1 METITKNEIVNA
13 LKSYIERM
21 GSQNKAANTLKG
33 VSSATLSQMVNS
45 NWELI
50 NDDMWRGV
58 AAQIGYKADR
68 WKPVE
73 TALYRSFSTILSDVQ
88 ANSLVMAVT
97 AEAGN
102 GKTFT
107 AKHYAANNKDVYML
121 CCNEFWNRKLF
132 LQEML
137 TSMGRDY
144 TGYTVGEMMHEVVYN
159 LKRKETPLIILDE
172 ADKLTDQ
179 VLFFFITLY
188 NQLED
193 ECGIMMCATDHL
205 TKRLQKGL
213 KLNKKGYKEIWS
225 RLGRKCVELKRC
237 TAADIQLVCVANGV
251 ENEKMISTVI
261 QDSESDLRRV
271 KRKVH
276 AINKTR

>member
-13 LKSYIERM
+13 LKQYVERM
-21 GSQNKAANTLKG
+21 GSQNKAANSMKG
-33 VSSATLSQMVNS
+33 VSSATVSQMINN
-45 NWELI
+45 NWDLI
-50 NDDMWRGV
+50 TNEMWRNV
-58 AAQIGYKADR
+58 SAQIGYKADK
-68 WKPVE
+68 WLPVE
-73 TALYRSFSTILSDVQ
+73 TGVYTAFKKVLNDVQ
-88 ANSLVMAVT
+88 TNSLVMAVT
-97 AEAGN
+97 IDAGS

-107 AKHYAANNKDVYML
+107 AKHYAADNKNVYML

-132 LQEML
+132 LQEL
-137 TSMGRDY
+137 LSTMGRDY

-159 LKRKETPLIILDE
+159 LKKQESPMLILDE

-188 NQLED
+188 NQLEG
-193 ECGIMMCATDHL
+193 ECGILLTATDHL
-205 TKRLQKGL
+205 DKRLRKGL

-237 TAADIQLVCVANGV
+237 NAADIQLICVANGV
-251 ENEKMISTVI
+251 EDSKLISEII

-271 KRKVH
+271 KRKIH
-276 AINKTR
+276 AVLKR